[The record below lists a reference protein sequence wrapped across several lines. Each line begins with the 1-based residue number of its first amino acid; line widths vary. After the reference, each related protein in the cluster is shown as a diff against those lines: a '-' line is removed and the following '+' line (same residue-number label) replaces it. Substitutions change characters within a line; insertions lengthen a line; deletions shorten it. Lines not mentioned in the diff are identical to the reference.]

1 VNWLDIAIVLIV
13 VASVIGSVRR
23 GLTRELVAL
32 AALIAGVLTAL
43 WWYPEPARYLE
54 PYTSSPA
61 VAGFISFLV
70 IVILF
75 ILTGWIVARL
85 LSMLVKAAGLRWF
98 DRLLGAAFGLLRGIL
113 TAAVLVLALV
123 AFRPGPSPAQSVAHS
138 RLAPAVLY
146 GSRTIMMLA
155 PRRLKQEFER
165 GLERVQALWRES
177 PPDTI

>member
-1 VNWLDIAIVLIV
+1 MNWLDIAIVLIV
-13 VASVIGSVRR
+13 VTSVITSVIK

-54 PYTSSPA
+54 PYTSSPG
-61 VAGFISFLV
+61 VAAFSSFII